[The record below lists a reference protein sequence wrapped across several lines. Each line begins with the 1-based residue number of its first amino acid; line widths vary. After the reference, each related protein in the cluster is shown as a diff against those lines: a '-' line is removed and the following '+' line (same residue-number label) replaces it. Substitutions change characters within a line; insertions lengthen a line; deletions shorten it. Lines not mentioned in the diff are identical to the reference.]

1 MRQINI
7 ELSKTAQD
15 EEQERRVREYE
26 IAKVQEQLLRERSKS
41 DAIEAAEQE
50 RQRRIAEREAVESS
64 DERERALKQ
73 ELAVQ
78 VRSSSPSL
86 SLVACGVQC
95 PLS

>member
-7 ELSKTAQD
+7 EFSKSAQN
-15 EEQERRVREYE
+15 EEQERRVREYD

-50 RQRRIAEREAVESS
+50 RQRRIAEREAIESS
-64 DERERALKQ
+64 DGHERVLKQ

-78 VRSSSPSL
+78 VRSSSPKVTQ
-86 SLVACGVQC
+86 LVA
-95 PLS
+95 